1 VSLFR
6 HIALQKIQEAMDRG
20 EFDNLPGKG
29 QPLDLS
35 EDPFERPEMRMANR
49 VLRNAGIA
57 PAEVSLR
64 RELTELKD
72 RLRSSKSE
80 IERAEISREI
90 KLMVLR
96 INTMFPTSRS
106 QVSEI

>member
-1 VSLFR
+1 
-6 HIALQKIQEAMDRG
+6 MDRG
-20 EFDNLPGKG
+20 EFDDLPGKG

-64 RELTELKD
+64 RELTELKEN
-72 RLRSSKSE
+72 LRNSKSE
-80 IERAEISREI
+80 IERAEIAREI

-96 INTMFPTSRS
+96 INTMFPTSRN